1 MFWEI
6 NVTGE
11 GGLYVCMYA
20 HSITGQ
26 IFDTISETHLC
37 LNTAASEPCSS
48 NRMRLRGSQSA
59 DRWHKVRMA
68 FREEEVKQLTHAL
81 KLCKSNLAESKN
93 KSQNNRFPLNIQR
106 NSPVL
111 YSCFS
116 PEVIHTSLETKD
128 RELSACW
135 LSNTHFLLV
144 TSGCQVVTDWSQGLC
159 DWVLSHLI
167 IHCDHDCHTSKMIDK
182 LTSHG

>member
-1 MFWEI
+1 M
-6 NVTGE
+6 
-11 GGLYVCMYA
+11 YVCMYA

-59 DRWHKVRMA
+59 DRWHKVRVA
-68 FREEEVKQLTHAL
+68 FMEEEVKQLTHAL
-81 KLCKSNLAESKN
+81 KSRKSTLAESKN

-111 YSCFS
+111 YCFFS
-116 PEVIHTSLETKD
+116 PEVIHTSLE
-128 RELSACW
+128 SC
-135 LSNTHFLLV
+135 
-144 TSGCQVVTDWSQGLC
+144 
-159 DWVLSHLI
+159 
-167 IHCDHDCHTSKMIDK
+167 
-182 LTSHG
+182 LTYS